1 MWQLAKFKPEEYLIY
16 LRKSRTDDPTLDVAE
31 ILQRHEEILDE
42 WAEKNLG
49 AKVPEENKYREVVSG
64 ETIDDRPQ
72 IKAILNKIESPQIK
86 AVLIVEVQRLGR
98 PDLEEIGRLSKLF
111 RYTNTFVVTP
121 SRSFDLRDEYD
132 REAFERELMRGN
144 EYLEYTKKIMRRGRE
159 LSVQQGNFIGTKPPY
174 GYDKDVV
181 VEGKEK
187 CHTLKINESEA
198 NVVRM
203 VFDMYVNQDM
213 GRVTIAHR
221 LNELAVP
228 TRTGA
233 LWSQDTI
240 KTMLENEHYIG
251 KVRWNW
257 RKTITVVEDG
267 EIKKKRP
274 KTNVGEYL
282 VYDGKQP
289 PIVSEEIFYAAREK
303 QGRNHRAKPKT
314 KVRNPL
320 AGLLFCQCGRAMSMR
335 TYTAH
340 NAPPRL
346 LCDNQVYCKTS
357 SCLYSEI
364 MDRVRTT
371 LIQCI
376 EDFEIRIQ
384 NDDKDSRQLH
394 DSLIKRLKSTLEE
407 LNKKELNQW
416 EKYSEEDM
424 PKEIFEKLNA
434 KVLSEK
440 EEVQQALCKAYES
453 MPEPVDYEEKLYRFK
468 DALEALDDPEVDA
481 AKKNKLLKACIERID
496 YKRDKAVRIK
506 SQQTRYYDKELKQT
520 RFKSP
525 LGTGG
530 NWTTPPIEL
539 DFKLRL

>member
-1 MWQLAKFKPEEYLIY
+1 
-16 LRKSRTDDPTLDVAE
+16 
-31 ILQRHEEILDE
+31 
-42 WAEKNLG
+42 
-49 AKVPEENKYREVVSG
+49 
-64 ETIDDRPQ
+64 
-72 IKAILNKIESPQIK
+72 
-86 AVLIVEVQRLGR
+86 
-98 PDLEEIGRLSKLF
+98 
-111 RYTNTFVVTP
+111 
-121 SRSFDLRDEYD
+121 
-132 REAFERELMRGN
+132 
-144 EYLEYTKKIMRRGRE
+144 
-159 LSVQQGNFIGTKPPY
+159 
-174 GYDKDVV
+174 
-181 VEGKEK
+181 
-187 CHTLKINESEA
+187 
-198 NVVRM
+198 
-203 VFDMYVNQDM
+203 
-213 GRVTIAHR
+213 
-221 LNELAVP
+221 
-228 TRTGA
+228 
-233 LWSQDTI
+233 
-240 KTMLENEHYIG
+240 
-251 KVRWNW
+251 
-257 RKTITVVEDG
+257 
-267 EIKKKRP
+267 
-274 KTNVGEYL
+274 
-282 VYDGKQP
+282 
-289 PIVSEEIFYAAREK
+289 
-303 QGRNHRAKPKT
+303 
-314 KVRNPL
+314 
-320 AGLLFCQCGRAMSMR
+320 
-335 TYTAH
+335 
-340 NAPPRL
+340 
-346 LCDNQVYCKTS
+346 
-357 SCLYSEI
+357 